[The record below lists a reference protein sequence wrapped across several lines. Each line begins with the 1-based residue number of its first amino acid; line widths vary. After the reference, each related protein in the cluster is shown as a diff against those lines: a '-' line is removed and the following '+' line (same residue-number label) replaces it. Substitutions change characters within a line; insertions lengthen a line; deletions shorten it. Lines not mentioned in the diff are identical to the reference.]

1 MGKALEKLKKKIYAY
16 EVITMVE
23 YLIMVIILMTQE
35 IFLGNIED
43 YL

>member
-1 MGKALEKLKKKIYAY
+1 MGESFRKVEKKIYAY

-35 IFLGNIED
+35 IF
-43 YL
+43 

>member
-1 MGKALEKLKKKIYAY
+1 MGKALEKLKKIYAY

-35 IFLGNIED
+35 IF
-43 YL
+43 